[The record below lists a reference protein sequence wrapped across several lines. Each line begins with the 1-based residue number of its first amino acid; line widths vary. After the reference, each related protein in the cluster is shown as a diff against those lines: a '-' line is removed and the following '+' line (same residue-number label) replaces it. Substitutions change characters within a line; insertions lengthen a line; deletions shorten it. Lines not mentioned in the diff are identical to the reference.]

1 MLDLFLFGVLP
12 YLSVAL
18 AVGGTIYR
26 RRALRDT
33 LGARS
38 SQLLEG
44 RAQYWGSLPWHNAIL
59 LILAAHLGAALFPG
73 AFGWL
78 LGAPGRLYAL
88 EITGLGLGALTV
100 VGLAIL
106 LARRTR
112 LGAVTGARDWLVLAL
127 LLLQAATGVYI
138 AYALRWGS
146 VWYLHTA
153 TPWLASLGRLSPQV
167 DLMAVL
173 PPVVKVHA
181 VNAFVLI
188 ALVPLTRL
196 VHVVSFPAS
205 YLWRPP
211 QVVIWRRPPAPD
223 REVLP

>member
-1 MLDLFLFGVLP
+1 MLDAFLFGVFP
-12 YLSVAL
+12 YLAIAL
-18 AVGGTIYR
+18 AVGGTLYR

-38 SQLLEG
+38 TQLFEG
-44 RAQYWGSLPWHNAIL
+44 RAQFWGSVPWHHAIL
-59 LILAAHLGAALFPG
+59 VILAAHLGAALFPG
-73 AFGWL
+73 AFARL
-78 LGAPGRLYAL
+78 LGAPGRLYTL

-100 VGLAIL
+100 VGLTVL

-112 LGAVTGARDWLVLAL
+112 LGAVTGARDWVVLAL
-127 LLLQAATGVYI
+127 LLLQAATGVYV

-153 TPWLASLGRLSPQV
+153 APWLASLLRLAPRV

-181 VNAFVLI
+181 VNAFLLV

-196 VHVVSFPAS
+196 VHVVSFPLS

-211 QVVIWRRPPAPD
+211 QVVVWRREPSPD

>member
-1 MLDLFLFGVLP
+1 MLDAFLFGVFP
-12 YLSVAL
+12 YLAVAL
-18 AVGGTIYR
+18 AVGGTVYR

-38 SQLLEG
+38 TQLLEG
-44 RAQYWGSLPWHNAIL
+44 RAQYWGSVPWHHAIL
-59 LILAAHLGAALFPG
+59 VILAAHLGAALFPG
-73 AFGWL
+73 AFARL

-100 VGLAIL
+100 VGLAVL

-112 LGAVTGARDWLVLAL
+112 LGAVTGARDWVVLAL
-127 LLLQAATGVYI
+127 LLLQAATGVYV

-153 TPWLASLGRLSPQV
+153 APWLASLLRLAPRV
-167 DLMAVL
+167 ELMAVL
-173 PPVVKVHA
+173 PPVVKLHA
-181 VNAFVLI
+181 VNAFLLI

-196 VHVVSFPAS
+196 VHVVSFPLS
-205 YLWRPP
+205 SLWRPP
-211 QVVIWRRPPAPD
+211 PVVIWRRAPAPD

>member
-1 MLDLFLFGVLP
+1 MIDAFLFGVLP
-12 YLSVAL
+12 YLAVAL
-18 AVGGTIYR
+18 AAGGTWYR

-38 SQLLEG
+38 TQLLES
-44 RAQYWGSLPWHNAIL
+44 RVQYWGSVPWHGAIL
-59 LILAAHLGAALFPG
+59 TVLAAHLLAFLFPG
-73 AFGWL
+73 AFGRV
-78 LGAPGRLYAL
+78 LGSPGRLYFL
-88 EITGLGLGALTV
+88 EITGLGLGLLTV
-100 VGLAIL
+100 VGIGL
-106 LARRTR
+106 LLLRRTR
-112 LGAVTGARDWLVLAL
+112 LPAATGPLDWLVLAL
-127 LLLQAATGVYI
+127 LLLQAATGVYV

-153 TPWLASLGRLSPQV
+153 TPWLASLFRLAPQV

-181 VNAFVLI
+181 VNAFVLL

-196 VHVVSFPAS
+196 VHVVSVPLP

-211 QVVIWRRPPAPD
+211 QLVIWRRAPAQD
-223 REVLP
+223 REVAP